1 MWKLCYNITTMRVLL
16 LPAPVC
22 WVMVWSC
29 LCKLQT
35 MMEQFSWT
43 QLLKA
48 ERWRQ
53 ALLTVEARSHQQM
66 GDLEAKISQRI
77 NEVVPT
83 QLEKILLAEMNNIV
97 LPR

>member
-1 MWKLCYNITTMRVLL
+1 
-16 LPAPVC
+16 
-22 WVMVWSC
+22 
-29 LCKLQT
+29 
-35 MMEQFSWT
+35 
-43 QLLKA
+43 LKA